1 MTRYKQEL
9 RKRGWKLEIDFP
21 WLPFETGNVVIESV
35 STKVEG
41 DTIEVTTV
49 LNVGI
54 DTEILDRDFAVIASR
69 FD

>member
-9 RKRGWKLEIDFP
+9 RKRGWKLEIDFS
-21 WLPFETGNVVIESV
+21 WLPYGLDNVVIEGV

-69 FD
+69 FE

>member
-1 MTRYKQEL
+1 MTRYKREL
-9 RKRGWKLEIDFP
+9 RKRGWKLEIDYP
-21 WLPFETGNVVIESV
+21 WLPFEKGSVSIEGV

-41 DTIEVTTV
+41 NTIQVTTV